1 MLFGEMTSLME
12 AKIGSFVRYFLVT
25 GLSFITNLGLT
36 VFLTE
41 ALTLPEEVSF
51 AIALITVFVMNFL
64 FMRHYIYLSQEGSA
78 IRQFIIYTF
87 SAIGFRG
94 LEYSAFLILHSWLGI
109 QYAVAIIE
117 IQLCSS
123 LFKFF
128 YYKVAVFR
136 GKRAIDRAIDC

>member
-1 MLFGEMTSLME
+1 MTSLKE
-12 AKIGSFVRYFLVT
+12 LKIKDFLRYLFVT

-41 ALTLPEEVSF
+41 ALTLPAEVSF

-64 FMRHYIYLSQEGSA
+64 FMRYYIYVNQEGSA
-78 IRQFIIYTF
+78 THQFIMYTF

-94 LEYSAFLILHSWLGI
+94 LEYIAFLILHSWLGI

-117 IQLCSS
+117 IQICSS

-128 YYKVAVFR
+128 YYKVVVFR
-136 GKRAIDRAIDC
+136 GKRVIDRAIDC